1 MKFPEYK
8 LGADPSVY
16 DQNLQRSNFDMLQTE
31 APLSEEWLL
40 KRIAYYFGREKVTSA
55 VWDDYDQWMRGC
67 ENLGIIRRNGFLY
80 LKGKNPYM
88 MRVPGDFKRDIKY
101 ISLEELAGGIY
112 AIVDQNV
119 TASKEGV
126 YSTLCSQLC
135 FSRCGDSIKARLDE
149 ALKLLGR
156 NINVNGDILSVNK

>member
-1 MKFPEYK
+1 
-8 LGADPSVY
+8 
-16 DQNLQRSNFDMLQTE
+16 
-31 APLSEEWLL
+31 
-40 KRIAYYFGREKVTSA
+40 
-55 VWDDYDQWMRGC
+55 
-67 ENLGIIRRNGFLY
+67 
-80 LKGKNPYM
+80 

-149 ALKLLGR
+149 AMKLLGR

>member
-80 LKGKNPYM
+80 LKGK
-88 MRVPGDFKRDIKY
+88 
-101 ISLEELAGGIY
+101 
-112 AIVDQNV
+112 
-119 TASKEGV
+119 
-126 YSTLCSQLC
+126 
-135 FSRCGDSIKARLDE
+135 
-149 ALKLLGR
+149 
-156 NINVNGDILSVNK
+156 ILI